1 MVWNYSLGAG
11 GASLPLA
18 WPGAWEKASQG
29 PWPGWSGES
38 RHVGGGGAE
47 SLREGR
53 ADSGAGGHVGGVPL
67 RVRESFL
74 LE

>member
-1 MVWNYSLGAG
+1 M
-11 GASLPLA
+11 PLA

-53 ADSGAGGHVGGVPL
+53 ADWGSGGHVGGVPL